1 LATVM
6 LSVIMLI
13 VVAPVHAEQWYYLVK
28 NNLINDCKNIE
39 NTAATRAPEGHMTKK
54 TEAF

>member
-1 LATVM
+1 
-6 LSVIMLI
+6 MLI

-54 TEAF
+54 TEMF

>member
-1 LATVM
+1 MATVM